1 MNWFVLAARNLLRNR
16 RRSAVTI
23 GAAALG
29 FAAVNVFGGFT
40 GYMFD
45 NLRDG
50 FIYAGGNGHLQIY
63 REGYKENATSNPGDF
78 MVSGA
83 VYEKLSHLPE
93 KDPRVLLVAGTMEL
107 TGQLDAGDR
116 ANIFVARAFQPSQRD
131 VFFRESKTLGRG
143 ASFLDEGAPLS
154 DANTNEVGITHGV
167 SRTLGLKIDSDVV
180 LIARTMDGQINTVD
194 AVVRNFFASPNAEM
208 DEKLIVLPLQL
219 AQDLVQTDGV
229 GRVAILLKHRHD
241 MPAVEKE
248 LRELLKGEEGS
259 YLVKRW
265 DEESDF
271 YQLTKNMFNMIFGIV
286 FFILI
291 IIVSMSVMNT
301 MAMAIIER
309 TSEIGT
315 LRALGLRRAG
325 VVRLFAMEGTLLGV
339 GGCVVGTL
347 ITLTVWALVKLENP
361 MWTPPTIGRKV
372 PLEIQLV
379 PEYLLMTTVFL
390 IVLTLAAAI
399 LPARKASSQGIVE
412 ALGHV

>member
-23 GAAALG
+23 LAAAFG
-29 FAAVNVFGGFT
+29 FAAVNIFGGFT
-40 GYMFD
+40 AYMFD

-63 REGYKENATSNPGDF
+63 KEGYKENATSDPGGYL
-78 MVSGA
+78 VPGPL
-83 VYEKLSHLPE
+83 YEKLSHLPE
-93 KDPRVLLVAGTMEL
+93 QDKRILLVAGTMEL
-107 TGQLDAGDR
+107 TGQLDSGDR
-116 ANIFVARAFQPSQRD
+116 ANIFVAKGFQPSHRD
-131 VFFRESKTLGRG
+131 IFFRESKTLGRG
-143 ASFLDEGAPLS
+143 ASFLDTGEPLTDDDPS
-154 DANTNEVGITHGV
+154 QIGITHGV
-167 SRTLGLKIDSDVV
+167 EHTLGLQLGADVV
-180 LIARTMDGQINTVD
+180 LMARTVDGQINVVD
-194 AVVRNFFASPNAEM
+194 AVVKNTFASPSSEL
-208 DEKLIVLPLQL
+208 DEKLIVLPLKL

-229 GRVAILLKHRHD
+229 GRVAILLKHRGD
-241 MPAVEKE
+241 MAAVEKT
-248 LRELLKGEEGS
+248 LQAMIASEGGG
-259 YLVKRW
+259 YQVKRW

-271 YQLTKNMFNMIFGIV
+271 YQLTKKMFNMIFGTV

-309 TSEIGT
+309 TTEIGT
-315 LRALGLRRAG
+315 LRALGLRRLG
-325 VVRLFAMEGTLLGV
+325 VVQLFAMEGTLLGI
-339 GGCVVGTL
+339 GGSVVGLL
-347 ITLTVWALVKLENP
+347 ISVLVWTVIKLEAP

-379 PEYLLMTTVFL
+379 PQYLLMTTVFL

-399 LPARKASSQGIVE
+399 LPARKASKQGIVE

>member
-1 MNWFVLAARNLLRNR
+1 V
-16 RRSAVTI
+16 
-23 GAAALG
+23 GAASLG

-50 FIYAGGNGHLQIY
+50 FIYAGGNGHLQVY
-63 REGYKENATSNPGDF
+63 REGYKENATSDPRDYLVPG
-78 MVSGA
+78 S
-83 VYEKLSHLPE
+83 VYDKLSQLAAQ
-93 KDPRVLLVAGTMEL
+93 DSRVILAAGTIEL

-116 ANIFVARAFQPSQRD
+116 SNIFVARAFQPSQRD
-131 VFFRESKTLGRG
+131 IFYKESRTLGRG
-143 ASFLDEGAPLS
+143 ASFLDTGTALTDE
-154 DANTNEVGITHGV
+154 NWNEIGITHGV
-167 SRTLGLKIDSDVV
+167 SRSLGLELEANVV
-180 LIARTMDGQINTVD
+180 LVARTIDGQINTVD
-194 AVVRNFFASPNAEM
+194 AVVRNMFASPNAEM
-208 DEKLIVLPLQL
+208 DEKLIVLPLKL
-219 AQDLVQTDGV
+219 AQDLMQTDGV
-229 GRVAILLKHRHD
+229 GRVAILLKHRRD
-241 MPAVEKE
+241 MPAVQKE
-248 LRELLKGEEGS
+248 IEQLLQGEQGHFV
-259 YLVKRW
+259 VKRW

-271 YQLTKNMFNMIFGIV
+271 YQLTKKMFNMIFGIV

-309 TSEIGT
+309 TTEIGT

-325 VVRLFAMEGTLLGV
+325 VVRLFAMEGTLLGI
-339 GGCVVGTL
+339 GGCVLGTL
-347 ITLTVWALVKLENP
+347 ITVAVWGIVKLRDP
-361 MWTPPTIGRKV
+361 LWTPPTIGRKV

-399 LPARKASSQGIVE
+399 LPARKASRQGIVE

>member
-1 MNWFVLAARNLLRNR
+1 
-16 RRSAVTI
+16 
-23 GAAALG
+23 
-29 FAAVNVFGGFT
+29 
-40 GYMFD
+40 
-45 NLRDG
+45 
-50 FIYAGGNGHLQIY
+50 
-63 REGYKENATSNPGDF
+63 
-78 MVSGA
+78 
-83 VYEKLSHLPE
+83 
-93 KDPRVLLVAGTMEL
+93 
-107 TGQLDAGDR
+107 
-116 ANIFVARAFQPSQRD
+116 
-131 VFFRESKTLGRG
+131 
-143 ASFLDEGAPLS
+143 
-154 DANTNEVGITHGV
+154 
-167 SRTLGLKIDSDVV
+167 
-180 LIARTMDGQINTVD
+180 
-194 AVVRNFFASPNAEM
+194 
-208 DEKLIVLPLQL
+208 
-219 AQDLVQTDGV
+219 
-229 GRVAILLKHRHD
+229 

-361 MWTPPTIGRKV
+361 MWTPPPIGRKV

>member
-16 RRSAVTI
+16 RRSAVTV

-50 FIYAGGNGHLQIY
+50 FIYAGGNGHLQVY
-63 REGYKENATSNPGDF
+63 RAGYKENSTSHPGDYL
-78 MVSGA
+78 VPGS

-93 KDPRVLLVAGTMEL
+93 KDDRILLAAGTIEL

-116 ANIFVARAFQPSQRD
+116 SNIFVARAFQPSQRET
-131 VFFRESKTLGRG
+131 FYKESRTLSKG
-143 ASFLDEGAPLS
+143 ATFLDTGTPLT
-154 DANTNEVGITHGV
+154 DENWNEIGITHGV
-167 SRTLGLKIDSDVV
+167 SRSLELQLESNVV
-180 LIARTMDGQINTVD
+180 LVARTIDGQINTVD
-194 AVVRNFFASPNAEM
+194 AVVRNMFASPNAEM
-208 DEKLIVLPLQL
+208 DEKLIVLPLKL
-219 AQDLVQTDGV
+219 AQDLIQTDGV
-229 GRVAILLKHRHD
+229 GRVAILLKHRAD
-241 MPAVEKE
+241 MAAVQKE
-248 LRELLKGEEGS
+248 IEELLQGEQGTFV
-259 YLVKRW
+259 VKRW

-271 YQLTKNMFNMIFGIV
+271 YQLTKKMFNMIFGIV

-309 TSEIGT
+309 TTEIGT

-325 VVRLFAMEGTLLGV
+325 VVRLFAMEGTLLGL
-339 GGCVVGTL
+339 GGCVLGT
-347 ITLTVWALVKLENP
+347 IVTMAVWALVKIREPL
-361 MWTPPTIGRKV
+361 WTPPTIGRKV

-399 LPARKASSQGIVE
+399 LPARKASHQGIVE